1 MAGQLRQIRRRI
13 RSIQSTAKI
22 TRAMELVAASKMR
35 RTQTRALA
43 ARPYAEKMRWVL
55 ADLAETLPFVDPE
68 TLPPLLRRH
77 DEVNTVEVVY
87 ITPDRGLCGGLPATL
102 NRRMASFILELVGQ
116 GRTVRIVAVGRKGR
130 DFMRRTGQEVVAEF
144 PNIGDNPGYEEL
156 RPIAQVVMEDFVNGL
171 ADEVYIHYGHFMS
184 TVVQR
189 PEIYKLLP
197 VEPPAEAATWG
208 VDYIY
213 EPSREGVL
221 AELLPR
227 YVERQV
233 YGAVLEAIASE
244 QSARMVAM
252 RNASDNANEIMQD
265 LTLVYNK
272 ARQESITS
280 ELLDITGGV
289 EALRS
294 E

>member
-1 MAGQLRQIRRRI
+1 MATLRQIKRRI

-35 RTQTRALA
+35 RTQMRALA
-43 ARPYAEKMRWVL
+43 ARPYAEKLRSVL
-55 ADLAETLPFVDPE
+55 ADLAETLPSLDPE
-68 TLPPLLRRH
+68 TVHPLLRRH
-77 DEVNTVEVVY
+77 ETVDTVEVVF
-87 ITPDRGLCGGLPATL
+87 ITPDRGLCGGLPAIL
-102 NRRMASFILELVGQ
+102 NRRIASFILELDKPV
-116 GRTVRIVAVGRKGR
+116 RTVAVGRKGR
-130 DFMRRTGQEVVAEF
+130 DFLRRTGQNVVAEF
-144 PNIGDNPGYEEL
+144 TSIGDRPGYEDC
-156 RPIAQVVMEDFVNGL
+156 RPFAQVAMDDFVEGR
-171 ADEVYIHYGHFMS
+171 ADEVYIIYGYFVN

-197 VEPPAEAATWG
+197 VEPPEEAATWG

-213 EPSREGVL
+213 EPNREEVL

-233 YGAVLEAIASE
+233 YEATLEAIASE

-252 RNASDNANEIMQD
+252 RSATDNANEMMSD
-265 LTLVYNK
+265 LTLAYNK
-272 ARQESITS
+272 VRQETITS

-289 EALRS
+289 EALTA

>member
-1 MAGQLRQIRRRI
+1 MAGTLRQIRRRI

-35 RTQTRALA
+35 RTQARALA

-55 ADLAETLPFVDPE
+55 ADLAETLPFVDVE

-77 DEVNTVEVVY
+77 DDVKTVEMVY
-87 ITPDRGLCGGLPATL
+87 ITPDRGLCGGLPAIL
-102 NRRMASFILELVGQ
+102 NRRMASFILELGKP
-116 GRTVRIVAVGRKGR
+116 VRIVAVGRKGR
-130 DFMRRTGQEVVAEF
+130 DFMRRTGQDVVAEF
-144 PNIGDNPGYEEL
+144 INIGDNPGYEEL

-197 VEPPAEAATWG
+197 VEPPVEAATWG

-213 EPSREGVL
+213 EPSREEVL

-233 YGAVLEAIASE
+233 YGAALEAIASE

-252 RNASDNANEIMQD
+252 RNASDNANEIMHE

-272 ARQESITS
+272 ARQEAITG

-289 EALRS
+289 EALRT

>member
-1 MAGQLRQIRRRI
+1 V
-13 RSIQSTAKI
+13 QSTAKI

-35 RTQTRALA
+35 RAQLNALA
-43 ARPYAEKMRWVL
+43 GRPYAEKMRWVL
-55 ADLAETLPFVDPE
+55 ADLAETLPLMDPE
-68 TLPPLLRRH
+68 TVHPLLQKR
-77 DEVNTVEVVY
+77 EETKAVEVILV
-87 ITPDRGLCGGLPATL
+87 TPNRGLSGGLPTML
-102 NRRMASFILELVGQ
+102 NRRAAQFIMDAGAPARV
-116 GRTVRIVAVGRKGR
+116 VAVGKKGR
-130 DFMRRTGQEVVAEF
+130 DFMRRTGQELVAEF
-144 PNIGDNPGYEEL
+144 LNIGDYPGYEEI
-156 RPIAQVVMEDFVNGL
+156 RPLVHVVIQDFIEGK
-171 ADEVYIHYGHFMS
+171 ADEVYILYAQFVN

-189 PEIYKLLP
+189 PELFKLLP
-197 VEPPAEAATWG
+197 VEAPEDAETAA

-213 EPSREGVL
+213 EPTREAVL

-227 YVERQV
+227 YIERQV

-252 RNASDNANEIMQD
+252 RNATDNANELIKD

-289 EALRS
+289 EALKGK
-294 E
+294 

>member
-1 MAGQLRQIRRRI
+1 MPGQLREIRRRI
-13 RSIQSTAKI
+13 RSVQSTAKI

-35 RTQTRALA
+35 RAQLNALA
-43 ARPYAEKMRWVL
+43 GRPYAEKMRWVL
-55 ADLAETLPFVDPE
+55 ADLAETLPLMDPE
-68 TLPPLLRRH
+68 TVHPLLKKR
-77 DEVNTVEVVY
+77 EETKAVEVILV
-87 ITPDRGLCGGLPATL
+87 TPNRGLSGGLPTML
-102 NRRMASFILELVGQ
+102 NRRAAQFIMDAGAPARV
-116 GRTVRIVAVGRKGR
+116 VAVGKKGR
-130 DFMRRTGQEVVAEF
+130 DFMRRTGQELVAEF
-144 PNIGDNPGYEEL
+144 LNIGDYPGYEEI
-156 RPIAQVVMEDFVNGL
+156 RPLVHVVIQDFIEGK
-171 ADEVYIHYGHFMS
+171 ADEVYILYAQFVN

-189 PEIYKLLP
+189 PELFKLLP
-197 VEPPAEAATWG
+197 VEAPEDAETAA

-213 EPSREGVL
+213 EPTREGVL

-227 YVERQV
+227 YIERQV

-252 RNASDNANEIMQD
+252 RNATDNANELIKD

-289 EALRS
+289 EALKGK
-294 E
+294 

>member
-1 MAGQLRQIRRRI
+1 MPGQLREIRRRI
-13 RSIQSTAKI
+13 RSVQSTAKI

-35 RTQTRALA
+35 RAQLNALA
-43 ARPYAEKMRWVL
+43 GRPYAEKMRWVL
-55 ADLAETLPFVDPE
+55 ADLAETLPLMDPE
-68 TLPPLLRRH
+68 TVHPLLQKR
-77 DEVNTVEVVY
+77 EETKAVEVILV
-87 ITPDRGLCGGLPATL
+87 TPNRGLSGGLPTML
-102 NRRMASFILELVGQ
+102 NRRAAQFIMDAGAPARV
-116 GRTVRIVAVGRKGR
+116 VAVGKKGR
-130 DFMRRTGQEVVAEF
+130 DFMRRTGQELVAEF
-144 PNIGDNPGYEEL
+144 LNIGDYPGYEEI
-156 RPIAQVVMEDFVNGL
+156 RPLVHVVIQDFIEGK
-171 ADEVYIHYGHFMS
+171 ADEVYILYAQFVN

-189 PEIYKLLP
+189 PELFKLLP
-197 VEPPAEAATWG
+197 VEAPEDAETAA

-213 EPSREGVL
+213 EPTREGVL

-227 YVERQV
+227 YIERQV

-252 RNASDNANEIMQD
+252 RNATDNANELIKD

-289 EALRS
+289 EALKGK
-294 E
+294 